1 MRRPRR
7 RSKPGNA
14 VLKGLLDVSV
24 WGIVAYTLVV
34 THLTIICV
42 TVYLHRHQAHRALV
56 LHPLASH
63 PMRFWLW
70 LTTGMVTRQWVAV
83 HRKHHAAV
91 ESEEDPHSP
100 RQEGIL
106 KVLLEGTELYRAETA
121 KRETLERYGH
131 GAPDDWIERNL
142 YTRWSSKGYYLMLTI
157 NLLLFGPIGLTV
169 WAVQM
174 LWIPFFAAG
183 VINGIGHWWGYR
195 NFETADMSTNVIP
208 FGLIIGGEELH
219 NNHHAFASSAKL
231 SVKWW
236 EFDAGWLYIRV
247 LQALGLAR
255 VKKLP
260 PKTVLVPGKL
270 LDRDA
275 VTAIIAG
282 RFSVMAAYTKTV
294 LSQVWAEELRRVDT
308 SKRSLLLPAKALMVR
323 EESMMSREA
332 LERLHGILE
341 HSHALATVY
350 RHKQRLQAIWQE
362 RTMSH
367 EGLLRALEEWCR
379 EAEQSGIRAL
389 RDFARTLPA
398 YSLARA

>member
-1 MRRPRR
+1 M
-7 RSKPGNA
+7 
-14 VLKGLLDVSV
+14 LTGLLEISV

-42 TVYLHRHQAHRALV
+42 TVYLHRHMAHRALD
-56 LHPLASH
+56 LHPAVSH

-70 LTTGMVTRQWVAV
+70 MTTGMVTREWVAV
-83 HRKHHAAV
+83 HRKHHAFV
-91 ESEEDPHSP
+91 ESEQDPHSP
-100 RQEGIL
+100 RQEGIV
-106 KVLLEGTELYRAETA
+106 KLLLQGTELYRAEVA
-121 KRETLERYGH
+121 KRETIDRYGH
-131 GAPDDWIERNL
+131 GAPDDWMERNV
-142 YTRWSSKGYYLMLTI
+142 YTHRSGKGHLLMMIIDLA
-157 NLLLFGPIGLTV
+157 LFGPIGLTV
-169 WAVQM
+169 WAIQM
-174 LWIPFFAAG
+174 LWIPFLAAG
-183 VINGIGHWWGYR
+183 VINGVGHWRGYR
-195 NFETADMSTNVIP
+195 SFETPDMSTNIIP

-236 EFDAGWLYIRV
+236 EFDAGWLYIRI
-247 LQALGLAR
+247 LQSLGLAR

-282 RFSVMAAYTKTV
+282 RLSVMARYAKSV
-294 LSQVWAEELRRVDT
+294 LSQVWAEELQRVDN
-308 SKRSLLLPAKALMVR
+308 SKRSLLLPAKSLMMR
-323 EESMMSREA
+323 EESMLSRESV
-332 LERLHGILE
+332 ERLHRILE
-341 HSHALATVY
+341 HNQSLATVY
-350 RHKQRLQAIWQE
+350 RYKQRLQAIWQE
-362 RTMSH
+362 RSLSH

-389 RDFARTLPA
+389 GDFARTLPA

>member
-1 MRRPRR
+1 M
-7 RSKPGNA
+7 
-14 VLKGLLDVSV
+14 LTGLLDISV
-24 WGIVAYTLVV
+24 WGIVAYTLIL

-42 TVYLHRHQAHRALV
+42 TIYLHRHQAHRALE
-56 LHPLASH
+56 LHPLVSH

-83 HRKHHAAV
+83 HRKHHACV
-91 ESEEDPHSP
+91 ESERDPHSP
-100 RQEGIL
+100 RQEGIVKL
-106 KVLLEGTELYRAETA
+106 LLEGTELYR
-121 KRETLERYGH
+121 REVANAQTIRRYGH
-131 GAPDDWIERNL
+131 GTPDDWIERKL
-142 YTRWSSKGYYLMLTI
+142 YTRWSSKGYCLMLLV

-174 LWIPFFAAG
+174 LWIPVLAAG

-195 NFETADMSTNVIP
+195 SFETADMSTNIVPI
-208 FGLIIGGEELH
+208 GLLIGGEELH

-231 SVKWW
+231 SAKWW
-236 EFDAGWLYIRV
+236 EFDVGWLYIRGM
-247 LQALGLAR
+247 QAVGLAR

-275 VTAIIAG
+275 VAAIVAG
-282 RFSVMAAYTKTV
+282 RFSVMSRYAKVV

-308 SKRSLLLPAKALMVR
+308 GKRSLLLPARALMVR

-332 LERLHGILE
+332 VERLQGILE
-341 HSHALATVY
+341 HSQTLATVY
-350 RHKQRLQAIWQE
+350 RYKQRLQAIWRE
-362 RTMSH
+362 RSLSH
-367 EGLLRALEEWCR
+367 EGALHALEEWCR
-379 EAEQSGIRAL
+379 EAEHSGIRAL

>member
-1 MRRPRR
+1 MRPLRR
-7 RSKPGNA
+7 HLNPGNA
-14 VLKGLLDVSV
+14 VLTGLLETSV

-42 TVYLHRHQAHRALV
+42 TVYLHRHQAHRALE
-56 LHPLASH
+56 LHPLVSH

-83 HRKHHAAV
+83 HRKHHAWV
-91 ESEEDPHSP
+91 ESEQDPHSP
-100 RQEGIL
+100 RQEGIF
-106 KVLLEGTELYRAETA
+106 KVLLEGTELYRKETA
-121 KRETLERYGH
+121 RKGTLERYGH
-131 GAPDDWIERNL
+131 GAPDDWIERKL
-142 YTRWSSKGYYLMLTI
+142 YTRWTSKGYCLMLAV

-183 VINGIGHWWGYR
+183 VINGTGHWWGYR

-275 VTAIIAG
+275 VAAIIAG
-282 RFSVMAAYTKTV
+282 RFSVMSSYAKTV

-308 SKRSLLLPAKALMVR
+308 SKRSLLLPAKSLMVR

-332 LERLHGILE
+332 VERLQGILE
-341 HSHALATVY
+341 HSQALATVY
-350 RHKQRLQAIWQE
+350 RYKQRLQAIWQE
-362 RTMSH
+362 RSMSH
-367 EGLLRALEEWCR
+367 DGLLRALEDWCH
-379 EAEQSGIRAL
+379 EAEESGIRAL

-398 YSLARA
+398 YSLARV

>member
-1 MRRPRR
+1 MCC
-7 RSKPGNA
+7 RSNPGIA
-14 VLKGLLDVSV
+14 VLTGLLDFTV
-24 WGIVAYTLVV
+24 WGIVAYTLAV

-42 TVYLHRHQAHRALV
+42 TVYLHRHQAHRALD
-56 LHPLASH
+56 LHPLVSH

-83 HRKHHAAV
+83 HRKHHACV
-91 ESEEDPHSP
+91 ESEQDPHSP
-100 RQEGIL
+100 RQEGIAKL
-106 KVLLEGTELYRAETA
+106 LLEGTELYRREAA
-121 KRETLERYGH
+121 KEETLERYGH
-131 GAPDDWIERNL
+131 GAPEDWIERKV
-142 YTRWSSKGYYLMLTI
+142 YTRWSSKGYCLMLLM

-174 LWIPFFAAG
+174 LWIPVLAAG
-183 VINGIGHWWGYR
+183 VINGVGHWRGYR
-195 NFETADMSTNVIP
+195 NFETADMSTNIIP

-236 EFDAGWLYIRV
+236 ELDAGWLYIRV
-247 LQALGLAR
+247 LQALGLVR

-275 VTAIIAG
+275 VAAIIAG
-282 RFSVMAAYTKTV
+282 RFSVMSRYAKMV
-294 LSQVWAEELRRVDT
+294 LSQVWAEELRRVDN

-323 EESMMSREA
+323 EESMLSRES
-332 LERLHGILE
+332 LERLQWILA
-341 HSHALATVY
+341 HSQALATVY
-350 RHKQRLQAIWQE
+350 RYKQRLQAIWQE
-362 RTMSH
+362 RSLTH
-367 EGLLRALEEWCR
+367 EGLLRALEEWCL
-379 EAEQSGIRAL
+379 EAEASGIRAL

>member
-1 MRRPRR
+1 
-7 RSKPGNA
+7 
-14 VLKGLLDVSV
+14 
-24 WGIVAYTLVV
+24 
-34 THLTIICV
+34 
-42 TVYLHRHQAHRALV
+42 
-56 LHPLASH
+56 
-63 PMRFWLW
+63 
-70 LTTGMVTRQWVAV
+70 
-83 HRKHHAAV
+83 
-91 ESEEDPHSP
+91 
-100 RQEGIL
+100 
-106 KVLLEGTELYRAETA
+106 
-121 KRETLERYGH
+121 
-131 GAPDDWIERNL
+131 
-142 YTRWSSKGYYLMLTI
+142 
-157 NLLLFGPIGLTV
+157 
-169 WAVQM
+169 M
-174 LWIPFFAAG
+174 LWIPFLAAG
-183 VINGIGHWWGYR
+183 VINGVGHWWGYR
-195 NFETADMSTNVIP
+195 NFETADLSTNVIP

-275 VTAIIAG
+275 VAAIIAG
-282 RFSVMAAYTKTV
+282 RFSVMSRYAKMV

-332 LERLHGILE
+332 LERLHRILE
-341 HSHALATVY
+341 HSQALATVY

-362 RTMSH
+362 RSMSH
-367 EGLLRALEEWCR
+367 DGLLRALEEWCR

-389 RDFARTLPA
+389 RDFARTLPS

>member
-1 MRRPRR
+1 MCRRCR
-7 RSKPGNA
+7 RSNPGIA
-14 VLKGLLDVSV
+14 VLTGLLDFTV
-24 WGIVAYTLVV
+24 WGIVAYTLAV

-42 TVYLHRHQAHRALV
+42 TVYLHRHQAHRALD
-56 LHPLASH
+56 LHPLVSH
-63 PMRFWLW
+63 PMRLWLW

-83 HRKHHAAV
+83 HRKHHACV
-91 ESEEDPHSP
+91 ESEQDPHSP
-100 RQEGIL
+100 RQEGIAKL
-106 KVLLEGTELYRAETA
+106 LLEGTELYRREAA
-121 KRETLERYGH
+121 KEETLERYGH
-131 GAPDDWIERNL
+131 GAPQDWIERKV
-142 YTRWSSKGYYLMLTI
+142 YTRWSSKGYCLMLLM

-174 LWIPFFAAG
+174 LWIPVLAAG
-183 VINGIGHWWGYR
+183 VINGVGHWRGYR
-195 NFETADMSTNVIP
+195 NFETADMSTNIIP
-208 FGLIIGGEELH
+208 LGLVIGGEELH

-275 VTAIIAG
+275 VAAIIAG
-282 RFSVMAAYTKTV
+282 RFSVMSRYAKMV
-294 LSQVWAEELRRVDT
+294 LSQVWAEELRRVDN

-323 EESMMSREA
+323 EESMLSRES
-332 LERLHGILE
+332 LERLQWILE
-341 HSHALATVY
+341 HSQALATVY
-350 RHKQRLQAIWQE
+350 RYKQRLQAIWQE
-362 RTMSH
+362 RSLTH

-379 EAEQSGIRAL
+379 EAEASGIRAL

>member
-1 MRRPRR
+1 M
-7 RSKPGNA
+7 
-14 VLKGLLDVSV
+14 LTGLVDVSV
-24 WGIVAYTLVV
+24 WGVIAYTLVV

-42 TVYLHRHQAHRALV
+42 TVYLHRHKAHRALD
-56 LHPLASH
+56 LHPAVSH

-70 LTTGMVTRQWVAV
+70 LTTGMVTRQWMAV
-83 HRKHHAAV
+83 HRKHHAFV
-91 ESEEDPHSP
+91 ESKQDPHSP
-100 RQEGIL
+100 RQEGIVKL
-106 KVLLEGTELYRAETA
+106 LLEGTELYRKEAGVRDTI
-121 KRETLERYGH
+121 RRYGH
-131 GAPDDWIERNL
+131 GAPDDWIERNV
-142 YTRWSSKGYYLMLTI
+142 YTRWSSKGYCLMLLI
-157 NLLLFGPIGLTV
+157 DLALFGPIGLTV

-174 LWIPFFAAG
+174 LWIPVLAAG
-183 VINGIGHWWGYR
+183 VINGVGHWRGYR
-195 NFETADMSTNVIP
+195 NFETPDMSTNIIP
-208 FGLIIGGEELH
+208 LGLIIGGEELH

-236 EFDAGWLYIRV
+236 EFDAGWLYIRI
-247 LQALGLAR
+247 LESLGLAR

-275 VTAIIAG
+275 VSAIIAG
-282 RFSVMAAYTKTV
+282 RLSVMSRYAKLV
-294 LSQVWAEELRRVDT
+294 LSQVWAEELRKVDNT
-308 SKRSLLLPAKALMVR
+308 KRSLLRPAKSLMMR
-323 EESMMSREA
+323 EESMLSRESV
-332 LERLHGILE
+332 ERLHRILE
-341 HSHALATVY
+341 HSQALATVY

-362 RTMSH
+362 RSLSH

>member
-1 MRRPRR
+1 M
-7 RSKPGNA
+7 
-14 VLKGLLDVSV
+14 LTGLVDIPV
-24 WGIVAYTLVV
+24 WGLVAYTLVV

-42 TVYLHRHQAHRALV
+42 TVYLHRHQAHRALE
-56 LHPLASH
+56 LHPAVSH
-63 PMRFWLW
+63 LMRFWLW
-70 LTTGMVTRQWVAV
+70 LTTGMVTRQWIAV
-83 HRKHHAAV
+83 HRKHHACV
-91 ESEEDPHSP
+91 ESEQDPHSP
-100 RQEGIL
+100 RQEGIGTL
-106 KVLLEGTELYRAETA
+106 LLEGTELYRKEAA
-121 KRETLERYGH
+121 RKETLERYGH
-131 GAPDDWIERNL
+131 GAPEDWIERKV
-142 YTRWSSKGYYLMLTI
+142 YTRWSSKGYYLMLAV

-169 WAVQM
+169 WAIQM
-174 LWIPFFAAG
+174 LWIPVLAAG
-183 VINGIGHWWGYR
+183 VINGVGHWWGYR

-275 VTAIIAG
+275 VAAIIAG
-282 RFSVMAAYTKTV
+282 RLSVMSRYAKMV
-294 LSQVWAEELRRVDT
+294 LAQVCAEELRRVDE
-308 SKRSLLLPAKALMVR
+308 SKRSLLRSAKSLMVR
-323 EESMMSREA
+323 EESMLNRESV
-332 LERLHGILE
+332 ERLHRILE

-350 RHKQRLQAIWQE
+350 RYKQRLQAIWQE
-362 RTMSH
+362 RSLSH
-367 EGLLRALEEWCR
+367 EGLRHALEEWCR
-379 EAEQSGIRAL
+379 EAEESGIRAL

>member
-1 MRRPRR
+1 MCRIRH
-7 RSKPGNA
+7 RSKSGNA
-14 VLKGLLDVSV
+14 VLTGLLDISV

-42 TVYLHRHQAHRALV
+42 TVYLHRHQAHRALD
-56 LHPLASH
+56 LHPVASH

-83 HRKHHAAV
+83 HRKHHACV
-91 ESEEDPHSP
+91 ESERDPHSP

-106 KVLLEGTELYRAETA
+106 KVLLEGTELYRRETA
-121 KRETLERYGH
+121 QEDTLERYGH
-131 GAPDDWIERNL
+131 GAPEDWIERKL
-142 YTRWSSKGYYLMLTI
+142 YTPRSSKGYCLMLAI
-157 NLLLFGPIGLTV
+157 NLMLFGPIGLTV

-174 LWIPFFAAG
+174 LWIPFLAAG
-183 VINGIGHWWGYR
+183 VINGVGHWWGYR

-247 LQALGLAR
+247 LQAFGLAR

-260 PKTVLVPGKL
+260 PKTVLVPRKP

-275 VTAIIAG
+275 VAAIIAG
-282 RFSVMAAYTKTV
+282 RFSVMSRYAKTV

-332 LERLHGILE
+332 IERLHGILE

-362 RTMSH
+362 RSMSH

-389 RDFARTLPA
+389 RDFAQTLPS

>member
-1 MRRPRR
+1 M
-7 RSKPGNA
+7 
-14 VLKGLLDVSV
+14 LTGLLEISV

-42 TVYLHRHQAHRALV
+42 TVYLHRHMAHRALD
-56 LHPLASH
+56 LHPAVSH

-70 LTTGMVTRQWVAV
+70 LTTGMVTREWVAV
-83 HRKHHAAV
+83 HRKHHAFV
-91 ESEEDPHSP
+91 ESEQDPHSP
-100 RQEGIL
+100 RQEGIVKL
-106 KVLLEGTELYRAETA
+106 LLEGTELYRAEVA
-121 KRETLERYGH
+121 KKETLDRYGH
-131 GAPDDWIERNL
+131 GAPDDWMERNV
-142 YTRWSSKGYYLMLTI
+142 YTRRSGKGHHLT
-157 NLLLFGPIGLTV
+157 LLIDLALFGPIGLTV
-169 WAVQM
+169 WAIQM
-174 LWIPFFAAG
+174 LWIPFLAAG
-183 VINGIGHWWGYR
+183 VINGVGHWRGYR
-195 NFETADMSTNVIP
+195 SFETPDMSTNIIP

-236 EFDAGWLYIRV
+236 EFDAGWLYIRI
-247 LQALGLAR
+247 LQSLGLAR

-275 VTAIIAG
+275 VSAIIAG
-282 RFSVMAAYTKTV
+282 RLSVMSRYAKSV
-294 LSQVWAEELRRVDT
+294 LSQVWAEELQRVDN
-308 SKRSLLLPAKALMVR
+308 SKRSLLLPAKSLMMR
-323 EESMMSREA
+323 EESMLSRESV
-332 LERLHGILE
+332 ERLHRILE
-341 HSHALATVY
+341 HSQSLATVY
-350 RHKQRLQAIWQE
+350 RYKQRLQAIWQE
-362 RTMSH
+362 RSLSH

>member
-1 MRRPRR
+1 MCC
-7 RSKPGNA
+7 RSNPGIA
-14 VLKGLLDVSV
+14 VLTGLLDFTV
-24 WGIVAYTLVV
+24 WGIVAYTLAV

-42 TVYLHRHQAHRALV
+42 TVYLHRHQAHRALD
-56 LHPLASH
+56 LHPLVSH

-83 HRKHHAAV
+83 HRKHHACV
-91 ESEEDPHSP
+91 ESEQDPHSP
-100 RQEGIL
+100 RQEGIAKL
-106 KVLLEGTELYRAETA
+106 LLEGTELYRREAA
-121 KRETLERYGH
+121 KEETLERYGH
-131 GAPDDWIERNL
+131 GAPEDWIERKV
-142 YTRWSSKGYYLMLTI
+142 YTRWSSKGYCLMLLM

-174 LWIPFFAAG
+174 LWIPVLAAG
-183 VINGIGHWWGYR
+183 VINGVGHWRGYR
-195 NFETADMSTNVIP
+195 NFETADMSTNIIP

-236 EFDAGWLYIRV
+236 ELDAGWLYIRV
-247 LQALGLAR
+247 LQALGLVR

-275 VTAIIAG
+275 VAAIIAG
-282 RFSVMAAYTKTV
+282 RFSVMSRYAKMV
-294 LSQVWAEELRRVDT
+294 LSQVWAEELRRVDN

-323 EESMMSREA
+323 EESMLSRES
-332 LERLHGILE
+332 LERLQWILE
-341 HSHALATVY
+341 HSQALATVY
-350 RHKQRLQAIWQE
+350 RYKQRLQAIWQE
-362 RTMSH
+362 RSLTH
-367 EGLLRALEEWCR
+367 EGLLRALEEWCL
-379 EAEQSGIRAL
+379 EAEASGIRAL